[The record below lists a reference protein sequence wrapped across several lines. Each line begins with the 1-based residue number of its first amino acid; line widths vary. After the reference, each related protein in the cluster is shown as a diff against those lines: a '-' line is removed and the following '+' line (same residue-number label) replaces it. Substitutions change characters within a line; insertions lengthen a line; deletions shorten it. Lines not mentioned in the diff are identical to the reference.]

1 MDIYLLLAALACN
14 LYITGVHWTFQLVH
28 YPLYTRVGARE
39 FQDYQVSHQRRILWS
54 VRVPRLITLGLTG
67 LLIQWHPWGSE
78 SWELWAT
85 FLSLMAA
92 TLISFQFIH
101 PLQKLLSQ
109 QGYSTKLIKAL
120 TRLHWVRTILTT
132 LSAGILL
139 VIVARLIIHST
150 Q

>member
-1 MDIYLLLAALACN
+1 MDIYLLLASLAFS

-54 VRVPRLITLGLTG
+54 VRVPRLVAMALTG
-67 LLIQWHPWGSE
+67 LLLLWHPWGSE
-78 SWELWAT
+78 TWELWT
-85 FLSLMAA
+85 VFLSFVAA

-109 QGYSTKLIKAL
+109 QGYSTKLIQAL

-132 LSAGILL
+132 LSSGILL
-139 VIVARLIIHST
+139 AIVARLVLQSAH
-150 Q
+150 